1 MFERPPPRTLQ
12 PHLLAAVMFYMNA
25 NGRPRVWVDDPN
37 GIFRRGI
44 VSCLQAEGFQ
54 VVGESEQLA
63 PEPRFNEV
71 DILLFDLE
79 DGGLQR
85 AVRAAT
91 GADVRLVGLARL
103 AREETLF
110 DAVEAGLAGYL
121 IRSELTPASLTG
133 CIAAVARGA
142 GTLPPKL
149 LARLFEGMAKGGKRG
164 ATAGQL
170 ANRELEVLG
179 LLASGG
185 DTRDIAAEMC
195 YSERTVKNIVHD
207 TLVKMNCR
215 TRAQAVAVAT
225 RQGYI

>member
-1 MFERPPPRTLQ
+1 MFESSPPRTLQ
-12 PHLLAAVMFYMNA
+12 PFSPAALMFYMDA
-25 NGRPRVWVDDPN
+25 NGPSRVWVDDPN
-37 GIFRRGI
+37 GIFRRGL
-44 VSCLQAEGFQ
+44 VSCLQAEGFS
-54 VVGESEQLA
+54 VVGESERLA
-63 PEPRFNEV
+63 PEPRFSDL

-85 AVRAAT
+85 AVMAARGT
-91 GADVRLVGLARL
+91 DVRLVGLARL
-103 AREETLF
+103 AREETLY

-133 CIAAVARGA
+133 CLAAVAKGA

-149 LARLFEGMAKGGKRG
+149 LARLFEAMAKGGKRG

-170 ANRELEVLG
+170 ANRELQVLG
-179 LLASGG
+179 LLAGGG
-185 DTRDIAAEMC
+185 DTRDIAAELC

-215 TRAQAVAVAT
+215 TRAHAVAVAT